1 MLGEGNYSQDYVD
14 DCRKKVAAQVAAYRK
29 LAKAAG
35 PSKALDDFESVFF
48 NNMVLVLDTHFT
60 HRLRGKEGKDGNPL
74 NEVRVLCAS
83 LTGNGDIMSED
94 KTIKMKPETSVL
106 HHEVGDPIRLTEK
119 DFVALAAAFLAEIE
133 AKFL

>member
-1 MLGEGNYSQDYVD
+1 MLGEGNYSQEYVD

-60 HRLRGKEGKDGNPL
+60 HRLRARRARTATPSTRCGCSAP
-74 NEVRVLCAS
+74 
-83 LTGNGDIMSED
+83 
-94 KTIKMKPETSVL
+94 P
-106 HHEVGDPIRLTEK
+106 
-119 DFVALAAAFLAEIE
+119 
-133 AKFL
+133 